1 MARELGPVNCTTW
14 DWWYFDAM
22 PDDVYIS
29 TWDDSSSEGSGPNNA
44 SWSSTPDLRIWTVNF
59 NADVV
64 NGSMKYSSVAP
75 PHLPCRLPTPG
86 ATEEIVPHVGRANA
100 VPDLMVSVEFTIN
113 GTDLK
118 LAGPGYHDKKW
129 GDQLF
134 SNSTDYW
141 HGRLGPYYI
150 IWVDAG
156 SSVDG
161 QEYFSAYVARD
172 ARLISGSCV
181 AGESVVAR
189 PWSNNETAD
198 ALHPHN
204 GPGSRETDGFE
215 LVFVE

>member
-141 HGRLGPYYI
+141 CWGLVQHILCFRSVWLEFAPGTAVSAPTISFGSTLGP
-150 IWVDAG
+150 
-156 SSVDG
+156 
-161 QEYFSAYVARD
+161 R
-172 ARLISGSCV
+172 
-181 AGESVVAR
+181 
-189 PWSNNETAD
+189 
-198 ALHPHN
+198 
-204 GPGSRETDGFE
+204 
-215 LVFVE
+215 